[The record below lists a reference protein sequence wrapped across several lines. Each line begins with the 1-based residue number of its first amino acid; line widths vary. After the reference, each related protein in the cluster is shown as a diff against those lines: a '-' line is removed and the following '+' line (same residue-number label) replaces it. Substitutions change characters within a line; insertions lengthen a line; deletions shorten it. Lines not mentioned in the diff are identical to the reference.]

1 MATYSIADIEKLSG
15 VKAHTI
21 RIWEKRYGICSGK
34 RSETNIRYYD
44 DDDLKYILNVAFLNR
59 EGMKISKIAKLS
71 QEEIKQEVA
80 DQCNLNK
87 EETEVDSLMLSIFE
101 LNEYKFLKIV
111 NHHITDFGFEKTMD
125 DIIYPLLDK
134 LSLLWM
140 SNSIKNVHE
149 NFVSSIIRRKISAEI
164 NKLDP
169 VFDLNAKKFLIYL
182 PEQEASELSLLFIYY
197 VLRKKGVNVLYLGA
211 QIPLIDIIEGV
222 RIYKPD
228 YILTIFNDAFSEQ
241 PLQPYLD
248 ELRRFTPG
256 IRKIISGYQT
266 IKQNLMIYE
275 DYNIIND
282 VKHIVGFVEEQA
294 EAHSS

>member
-21 RIWEKRYGICSGK
+21 RIWEKRYGICPGK

-44 DDDLKYILNVAFLNR
+44 DEDLKYILNVAFLNR

-71 QEEIKQEVA
+71 KEEIKMEVA
-80 DQCNLNK
+80 NQCNVNK
-87 EETEVDSLMLSIFE
+87 DETEVDSLMLSIFE

-111 NHHITDFGFEKTMD
+111 NHHIEDFGFEKTMD
-125 DIIYPLLDK
+125 NIIYPLLDK

-149 NFVSSIIRRKISAEI
+149 NFVGSIIRRKVSAEI

-169 VFDLNAKKFLIYL
+169 VFDPNAKKFLIYL

-197 VLRKKGVNVLYLGA
+197 VLRKHGANVLYLGA
-211 QIPLIDIIEGV
+211 QIPLIDVIEGV

-228 YILTIFNDAFSEQ
+228 FIFTLFNDSFSEQ

-256 IRKIISGYQT
+256 VTKIISGYQT

-282 VKHIVGFVEEQA
+282 LKRIKDFVEENVSA
-294 EAHSS
+294 